1 MPETV
6 ESTAPGAHPVAQAGA
21 NPGAS
26 GGRRRGLRNL
36 VRVAVVIALIIAAAL
51 IPWAGLAQALR
62 DADLLW
68 IAVAAGLSLSIYPF
82 WVWQWRLLVQPV
94 TPIRWETTAEV
105 VMCSAAAKS
114 AAATVGGLASAAAM
128 LNLRAGVP
136 LAATAGILAID
147 QLLVGVAKLAVLI
160 LAMWLAALPWPVLAG
175 TLSLA
180 GGMAAL
186 LAVLLL
192 VQTGTVRAALPAAI
206 GRRLAALVDGLRL
219 MDNPARLILA
229 TALALVKKATEVA
242 TALAI
247 QYAVGIEPSLAAA
260 ILTVAAVSLATLV
273 PVLPGNMG
281 THAAGVYIVY
291 EALGVGTALALS
303 AALLQHATVFLGQ
316 VCAGLGAVVLGRR
329 AEARVSRAESAA

>member
-6 ESTAPGAHPVAQAGA
+6 ESTALGARPVA
-21 NPGAS
+21 S
-26 GGRRRGLRNL
+26 GHRRGLRNL
-36 VRVAVVIALIIAAAL
+36 IRIAILVALGVAAAL
-51 IPWAGLAQALR
+51 IPWAELSTALR
-62 DADLLW
+62 SADPFW
-68 IAVAAGLSLSIYPF
+68 IAIAAGLSLSIYPF

-94 TPIRWETTAEV
+94 TPVRWETTAEV
-105 VMCSAAAKS
+105 VFCSAAAKS

-136 LAATAGILAID
+136 LPATAGILAID

-160 LAMWLAALPWPVLAG
+160 LALWLTALPWQVLAG

-180 GGMAAL
+180 GGMAVL

-192 VQTGTVRAALPAAI
+192 IRAGTVRAALPGVI
-206 GRRLAALVDGLRL
+206 DRRVAVLVDGLRL
-219 MDNPARLILA
+219 LGNPVRLILA
-229 TALALVKKATEVA
+229 TALALIKKATEVA

-273 PVLPGNMG
+273 PVLPGNLGM
-281 THAAGVYIVY
+281 HAAGVYIVY

-316 VCAGLGAVVLGRR
+316 ACAGLGAVVLGRR
-329 AEARVSRAESAA
+329 AEIRARDAENAA